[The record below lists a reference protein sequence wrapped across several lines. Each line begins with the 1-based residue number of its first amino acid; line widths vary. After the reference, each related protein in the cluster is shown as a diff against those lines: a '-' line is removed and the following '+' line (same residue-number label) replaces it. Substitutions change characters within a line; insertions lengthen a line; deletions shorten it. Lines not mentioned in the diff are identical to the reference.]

1 VRRIKDSNT
10 IIKTILVKT
19 ATVCYKNSICLY
31 EMLHGRGG
39 GVTRGGSCLKPCT
52 TTQKVAGSFPEGVKE
67 ILL

>member
-1 VRRIKDSNT
+1 MRRIKDSNT

-39 GVTRGGSCLKPCT
+39 GVTRWCSWLKHCT
-52 TTQKVAGSFPEGVKE
+52 TSQKVAGSIPDGVNG
-67 ILL
+67 ILH